1 MIDFETL
8 LFVVAFTPLLLI
20 ILIIEV
26 VLRLLF
32 KEANQNRKQN
42 ELQ

>member
-20 ILIIEV
+20 VLIIEV

>member
-8 LFVVAFTPLLLI
+8 LFVIAFTPLLLI
-20 ILIIEV
+20 VILIEV

-32 KEANQNRKQN
+32 KEANQYRKQN
-42 ELQ
+42 EL